1 MCIRDRSI
9 IVKVQISDIK
19 AKGKPPIRNF
29 EVANLSNVI
38 VLAGPNGIG
47 KTRLI
52 QAIISLL
59 KNPRTDSTIAIK
71 IAATS
76 QAELDQWGK
85 DSLSTLDSN
94 DLSILTQHLRKNRK
108 RGKWASSV
116 VYLDSLRTFEP
127 IQPLKWSWDFGDP
140 FDEEIGWDLL
150 FNPFKNRF
158 QDTIHAIYRKL
169 GHYRT
174 AISQRYEEYR
184 KAGKT
189 ELPIDSADP
198 LQKFKEA
205 FILLLSPKELEDIP
219 VSNPKI
225 QYIENGQVLPIDSL
239 SSGERE
245 VFTTVFDLLLHEPSD
260 CIIFFDEP
268 EMHLHPELSFRL
280 LRTLK
285 SVGERNQFIFC
296 THSPDIITES
306 LDHSVIFIKPP
317 EGDDNQAL
325 CVEKEE
331 EKATA
336 LNLLGQNLGVIALG
350 RKIVLIEGQEAS
362 LDRQT
367 YGEIVGNEFPQYVL
381 TPSGAR
387 QTILS
392 FSKVIDDV
400 LSKAIWGID
409 FFMIC
414 DGDSNLPQLVMDE
427 LVTKSSGRLAF
438 LPRYHLENYFL
449 DENII
454 SRMFEKMESEGSWL
468 RDPQQI
474 RGKLKQIA
482 KASIPYAIQLW
493 LGSSLR
499 SKVGEIEV
507 SVKGIEGM
515 SMEDYTK
522 QLEEPIIREHE
533 RVGTA
538 LSTESIKKDVEER
551 WGALTQLIEGDKE
564 DWKKL
569 IPGRV
574 ICNKF
579 ANATGVSPGRFKT
592 IYINTAREAGLTPF
606 EDIINIFKSFES
618 VALRQE
624 APQAQ

>member
-1 MCIRDRSI
+1 
-9 IVKVQISDIK
+9 VQISEIK
-19 AKGKPPIRNF
+19 AKKKLPIKNF
-29 EVANLSNVI
+29 EVTNLSNVI

-52 QAIISLL
+52 QEIINLL
-59 KNPRTDSTIAIK
+59 KNPRTDPTIAIK
-71 IAATS
+71 ITATS
-76 QAELDQWGK
+76 QAELDLWGK

-94 DLSILTQHLRKNRK
+94 DLSILKQHLHKKRK

-116 VYLDSLRTFEP
+116 VYLDSFRTFEP
-127 IQPLKWSWDFGDP
+127 VQPFQWSWDFGDP
-140 FDEEIGWDLL
+140 LDEEIGWDLL

-158 QDTIHAIYRKL
+158 QDTIHAIYKKL

-189 ELPIDSADP
+189 EMSIDSTDP

-205 FILLLSPKELEDIP
+205 FSLLLSPKKLADIP
-219 VSNPKI
+219 ISNPKI
-225 QYIENGQVLPIDSL
+225 QYIENEQVLPIDSL

-260 CIIFFDEP
+260 CIVFFDEP

-306 LDHSVIFIKPP
+306 LNHSVVFIKPP

-325 CVEKEE
+325 CVEKDE

-336 LNLLGQNLGVIALG
+336 LNLLGQNLGIIALG
-350 RKIVLIEGQEAS
+350 RKIVLIEGREAS

-367 YGEIVGNEFPQYVL
+367 YGEIVGNDFPQYVL
-381 TPSGAR
+381 APSGAR

-409 FFMIC
+409 FFMVC
-414 DGDSNLPQLVMDE
+414 DGDSNLPQQVMDE
-427 LVTKSSGRLAF
+427 LVTKSSGRLVF

-454 SRMFEKMESEGSWL
+454 SKMFEKMESGDSWL
-468 RDPQQI
+468 RDPKQI
-474 RGKLKQIA
+474 RESLKQIA
-482 KASIPYAIQLW
+482 KEFLPYTINLW
-493 LGSSLR
+493 LGSLIR

-507 SVKGIEGM
+507 SIKGVAGM
-515 SMEDYTK
+515 NLDDYTK
-522 QLEEPIIREHE
+522 QLEEPILKEHK
-533 RVGTA
+533 RIGTI
-538 LSTESIKKDVEER
+538 LSTEEIKKAVEER
-551 WGALTQLIEGDKE
+551 WKVLARLIEEDKE

-574 ICNKF
+574 ICHKF
-579 ANATGVSPGRFKT
+579 ASIAGISPGRFKT
-592 IYINTAREAGLTPF
+592 MYINTAKVAGLTPF
-606 EDIINIFKSFES
+606 DEIVNIFKSFES
-618 VALRQE
+618 LASQ
-624 APQAQ
+624 